1 MSKLLR
7 DRTITLDPGAKFV
20 LMTIADVTPKGTTTC
35 YVGQETI
42 AKRTGM
48 GERTVR
54 RHIDELVDLGLL
66 KRTRRHTRKGW
77 RDLDG
82 FEIGPPEPT
91 GQIGRLDDAVNASP
105 VTCSTKPTGQKR
117 QSLPAKNDQTL
128 PANLAGQD
136 FEQLRNGKNETS
148 KGGS

>member
-1 MSKLLR
+1 EPPAGDHGRQHSETCRPRDSRAVRSASEARGQTPACAARGRHASRGSVPARPRRVRRRAGGAAMCWKLVSKLLR
-7 DRTITLDPGAKFV
+7 DTTITLDPGAKFV
-20 LMTIADVTPKGTTTC
+20 LVTIADVTPKGTTTC

-77 RDLDG
+77 RDL
-82 FEIGPPEPT
+82 
-91 GQIGRLDDAVNASP
+91 
-105 VTCSTKPTGQKR
+105 
-117 QSLPAKNDQTL
+117 
-128 PANLAGQD
+128 
-136 FEQLRNGKNETS
+136 
-148 KGGS
+148 